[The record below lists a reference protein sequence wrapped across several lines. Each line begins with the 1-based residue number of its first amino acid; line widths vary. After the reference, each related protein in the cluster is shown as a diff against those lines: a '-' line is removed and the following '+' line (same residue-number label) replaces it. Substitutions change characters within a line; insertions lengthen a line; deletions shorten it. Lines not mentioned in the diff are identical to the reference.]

1 MAQTSII
8 LGPIVLRD
16 FEVPEHMNFGGAQR
30 LAVHFLPGGARVIDA
45 LGRDDAEI
53 TFSGTFS
60 GPEASARARA
70 VDALRATGLP
80 QLLSWDVFA
89 YTVVI
94 RDFHADYRAGN
105 WIPFRIACTVLR
117 DEAAAFV
124 EAPLALAESLLG
136 DVGIAAAA
144 GIGMAGVLQALV
156 APGATTRAS
165 TAHATA
171 SARLA
176 GARGDIAA
184 AIAAQEAALP
194 LDEITDAATLDAA
207 GTAMRRL
214 AELNLARAHAGR
226 AAVNLANSGT

>member
-1 MAQTSII
+1 MAHTSII
-8 LGPIVLRD
+8 LGPVVLQD
-16 FEVPEHMNFGGAQR
+16 FEVPERINFGGGQR
-30 LAVHFLPGGARVIDA
+30 LAVHLLPGGARVIDA

-60 GPEASARARA
+60 GPEASGRARA
-70 VDALRATGLP
+70 VDALRAAGLP

-117 DEAAAFV
+117 DEAAAIV

-136 DVGIAAAA
+136 DVGVAAA
-144 GIGMAGVLQALV
+144 GISMAGVLQALA

-165 TAHATA
+165 AAHATA
-171 SARLA
+171 SAQLA
-176 GARGDIAA
+176 RARGDIGA
-184 AIAAQEAALP
+184 AIAAVEAVLP

-207 GTAMRRL
+207 STAMQRL
-214 AELNLARAHAGR
+214 AELNAARAHAGR
-226 AAVNLANSGT
+226 AAVNLANTGT